1 MRVGELNREFEQ
13 TGRLPPGVWDE
24 WLWGTDP
31 DEAYE
36 PEILMNKNHLLGVLI
51 CRFNGRSASQ
61 HKAWACGRLE
71 IMDKHPAVMSWRELK
86 DTLTNAQLE
95 WPAFLERLE
104 QNENAADNLR
114 AVKALVD
121 ASAARFGSLC
131 GAAWGDDVLDDM
143 SDAQPCGERKSLT
156 PGAMRRTAGLLLVMY
171 RHLHWL
177 ATCRPAPASDEPI
190 AIASHHYEASMSEF
204 YLWHMHFQLPVAA
217 RLNYRHD
224 FPGMYNHVT
233 QPVYFHNP
241 NYQRTKRLAGD
252 DAPAIHVLPSLC
264 QLYPEVP
271 VCFEDE
277 LLGRGPAWNWLVT
290 AGRIYLCGPGKS
302 VYYSR
307 DARALLA
314 VYLAQRGA

>member
-51 CRFNGRSASQ
+51 CRFKGRSASQ

-143 SDAQPCGERKSLT
+143 SDAQPCGERKSRSWMAQNT
-156 PGAMRRTAGLLLVMY
+156 RSSRCSAPSKSRAPSAGVNVRGPMTTGVVSRPRR
-171 RHLHWL
+171 
-177 ATCRPAPASDEPI
+177 
-190 AIASHHYEASMSEF
+190 
-204 YLWHMHFQLPVAA
+204 
-217 RLNYRHD
+217 
-224 FPGMYNHVT
+224 
-233 QPVYFHNP
+233 
-241 NYQRTKRLAGD
+241 
-252 DAPAIHVLPSLC
+252 PSL
-264 QLYPEVP
+264 
-271 VCFEDE
+271 
-277 LLGRGPAWNWLVT
+277 R
-290 AGRIYLCGPGKS
+290 R
-302 VYYSR
+302 
-307 DARALLA
+307 
-314 VYLAQRGA
+314 